1 MNTTS
6 LISVIVPVYNGARYL
21 AHALDSIVAQTYR
34 PLDIIVVDDGSTDA
48 SAEIAR
54 AYSEARYVYQAHAG
68 LAAALNQGVEHARGE
83 YFSFLD
89 ADDLWVPSKLRRQM
103 DCFAR
108 DATLDMVFGQI
119 QYFYG
124 DDLAR
129 VSSPTQGQVKGTL
142 LITRRA
148 FYRVGHFD
156 TQWRVG
162 DFIDWYIR
170 AQEKNLKSMIL
181 EDVLLKRRIHEN
193 NMSTREREH
202 RKAYVQILKQALNRR
217 QK

>member
-1 MNTTS
+1 M
-6 LISVIVPVYNGARYL
+6 
-21 AHALDSIVAQTYR
+21 
-34 PLDIIVVDDGSTDA
+34 
-48 SAEIAR
+48 
-54 AYSEARYVYQAHAG
+54 
-68 LAAALNQGVEHARGE
+68 
-83 YFSFLD
+83 
-89 ADDLWVPSKLRRQM
+89 
-103 DCFAR
+103 
-108 DATLDMVFGQI
+108 
-119 QYFYG
+119 
-124 DDLAR
+124 
-129 VSSPTQGQVKGTL
+129 
-142 LITRRA
+142 ITRRA